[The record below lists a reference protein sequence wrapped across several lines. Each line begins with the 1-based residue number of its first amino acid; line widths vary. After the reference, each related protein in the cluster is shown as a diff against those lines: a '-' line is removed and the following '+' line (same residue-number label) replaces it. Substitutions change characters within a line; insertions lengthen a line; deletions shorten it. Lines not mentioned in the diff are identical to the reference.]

1 MENSKIVYSML
12 QQRLASPTFS
22 AANVLQP
29 KPNSVNNLHQ
39 YKDQVQDLSADQAEL
54 LLKVLTGDEDAI
66 TCIGEAGSGKSHTL
80 KLIRS
85 IAEECFNVKV
95 IVVSAMGIC
104 AHNVE
109 GKTLHSTFGI
119 KRSYPLPKEVEYM
132 VGKVKDSSGKPIYGE
147 SYRERVSSIAYR
159 ALSRLSGNEK
169 DLLIFVDEFAT
180 TPSQYLVAMHQ
191 IAEICRP
198 NGNIKW
204 VLIGDPNQALMVD
217 TGSKINILHYP
228 WEDAEFI
235 NGDNE
240 KIVYG
245 SLMHEGPF
253 VKQPQPKH
261 KRTWKSSYF
270 ALLCNHRQGKEFE
283 FINTL
288 RSISKGIGIDHRS
301 ILNSRLVSQLPP
313 ELDKESCTFIF
324 ASNKR
329 AREHNAFFF
338 EQAKEKTIYKA
349 HIELEGV
356 SGDIDECDPDKF
368 RFTLKEKTG
377 LTHEFEGKK
386 YAWIFGLTTPVVNPL
401 YKGQRF
407 MITENNQER
416 GLYNGMI
423 GRIVQLGVNQVKVRF
438 VHGDYWIGY
447 TTEKDVPENKNGKPE
462 AIIKRLPGVSAN
474 GITCNKSLGKT
485 FTEPTVIVLN
495 KYQWPRG
502 VKNSGWVYVALSR
515 VTSVDMIYILCEES
529 PNQLTHRSLLNSMI
543 YTEPSCSDFVS
554 QVTEHILNSDET
566 SPAVKQLAIPNY
578 SVTLQSGCMINDVF
592 KLNLSVQFTFQGI
605 TDVYNISTW
614 VDSSNNILGYE
625 DATNQYTEELTQLRW
640 HEPIIKYLK
649 SSKPTVMITNDSSL
663 HLDYPRKVQFADFDG
678 ESLRSLLHNFKEE
691 PNEILERII
700 LYTFQALSIPT
711 KYPFQLQ
718 SNDPATHHVCQILNS
733 F

>member
-1 MENSKIVYSML
+1 MENSKILYSML

-22 AANVLQP
+22 TENVLQP
-29 KPNSVNNLHQ
+29 KPNSVNNLHPFKSQ
-39 YKDQVQDLSADQAEL
+39 ILDLSADQAEL
-54 LLKVLTGDEDAI
+54 VLKVLTGNDDAI

-85 IAEECFNVKV
+85 IAEDCFNVKV

-119 KRSYPLPKEVEYM
+119 KRSYPLPKEVDYM
-132 VGKVKDSSGKPIYGE
+132 IGKVKDETGKPIYGE

-159 ALSRLSGNEK
+159 ALSKLSGNEK

-217 TGSKINILHYP
+217 MGSKINILNYP

-235 NGDNE
+235 NGENE

-253 VKQPQPKH
+253 LKSPQPKY
-261 KRTWKSSYF
+261 KRPWKSSYF

-283 FINTL
+283 FINSL
-288 RSISKGIGIDHRS
+288 RSISKGVGIDHRS
-301 ILNSRLVSQLPP
+301 VLNSRLMNELPP
-313 ELDKESCTFIF
+313 ELDKENCTFIF

-338 EQAKEKTIYKA
+338 NQASEKQVYKA
-349 HIELEGV
+349 YVELEGV
-356 SGDIDECDPDKF
+356 SGVIEDYDSDKF

-377 LTHEFEGKK
+377 ITHEFEGKK
-386 YAWIFGLTTPVVNPL
+386 YAWLFNLTTPVVNSL

-407 MITENNQER
+407 MITENNPER

-423 GRIVQLGVNQVKVRF
+423 GRIVQLGANQVKVRF
-438 VHGDYWIGY
+438 VHGDYWIGNSI
-447 TTEKDVPENKNGKPE
+447 EKDVPENKNGKPE
-462 AIIKRLPGVSAN
+462 AVIKRLPGVSAN

-485 FTEPTVIVLN
+485 FTEPTVLVLN

-515 VTSVDMIYILCEES
+515 VTSVDMLYILCEDS
-529 PNQLTHRSLLNSMI
+529 PNTLTHRSLLNSLI
-543 YTEPSCSDFVS
+543 YTEPSCSQFVNN
-554 QVTEHILNSDET
+554 VTDYILNSDET
-566 SPAVKQLAIPNY
+566 SDAVKQLAIPKY
-578 SVTLQSGCMINDVF
+578 SVIQQLGLMVNDVF
-592 KLNLSVQFTFQGI
+592 KLNLAVTYSYQGI
-605 TDVYNISTW
+605 SDTYNITAW
-614 VDSSNNILGYE
+614 VDQHLTVLGYE
-625 DATNQYTEELTQLRW
+625 DSNNQYTDDFETLIW
-640 HEPIIKYLK
+640 HSGVVEYLK
-649 SSKPTVMITNDSSL
+649 NNQIVISINQDSSI
-663 HLDYPRKVQFADFDG
+663 HLDYPRHIKFDDF
-678 ESLRSLLHNFKEE
+678 EAKSLRGLLNQFKEE
-691 PNEILERII
+691 PTELLERIV
-700 LYTFQALSIPT
+700 LYTFNALGIPT
-711 KYPFQLQ
+711 KYPFSLQ
-718 SNDPATHHVCQILNS
+718 SNDPSTNYICEMLNS